1 MRDNKQLLSLLKK
14 KRISRKQISRRRIS
28 RRRISRR
35 RRRRRRISITAGEE
49 SEANVTCGYHGNKK
63 TSSKRANISKLCKDY
78 ICSPSSRT
86 SFLFMWTAGF
96 AAFGSSTSGYGYS
109 PPSATPSC
117 SGKRQSRARRRSLEM
132 ILVCRC
138 AFYALTKNQSASY
151 LYFTLN
157 PVTSTT
163 GLPLRMS
170 SLFQATLMV
179 RFSPGRRWK

>member
-109 PPSATPSC
+109 PPSC
-117 SGKRQSRARRRSLEM
+117 SGKRQSRARRRS
-132 ILVCRC
+132 
-138 AFYALTKNQSASY
+138 AS
-151 LYFTLN
+151 L
-157 PVTSTT
+157 
-163 GLPLRMS
+163 S
-170 SLFQATLMV
+170 SLTANNC
-179 RFSPGRRWK
+179 GRAPDFRCSKRWCRPLSCWALRCCVLQPCCG